1 MGIILASTNLNS
13 EAVYSGTAVEQAGK
27 SKKLRTLVACAAG
40 MAGLLFGLDIGVI
53 SGALPFITEQFTLT
67 NSMQEWVVSS
77 MMFGAAV
84 GAIVTLWISSK
95 LGRKKSIL
103 TAGCLF
109 IVGCLGSA
117 FAPNYEVLLVSRIIL
132 GFSIGVASYV
142 APLYLSE
149 MSEKEHRGRLISMY
163 QLMINFGIVI
173 AFISDTVL
181 SGTGSWRLMLGVISI
196 PAFVLVI
203 AVTRLPDSPRWLAA
217 KGFIKEAEDILHR
230 LRGDAKKA
238 QSELKEINE
247 SLKVKQEGF
256 GLFKANRN
264 VRRVVFLGMLLQV
277 MQQFTGMNIIM
288 YYAPK
293 IFSLAG
299 FESHTD
305 QMYAT
310 ILDGMTFVIMT
321 WVAMQFIDK
330 IGRKP
335 ALKVG
340 FGIMAAGTIILGWC
354 LYQFDNGNT
363 QAWISYMS
371 VAMTILCIA
380 GYAMSAAPVVWILC
394 SEIQPLKSRDFGIAC
409 STTTNWVSN
418 MIIGATFLSLLE
430 GVGSAQTFWLYGL
443 FNVLFIF
450 LTIYMVPET
459 KGVSLEKIENNL
471 MEGKK
476 LRNIG
481 C

>member
-1 MGIILASTNLNS
+1 MSTEMISNS
-13 EAVYSGTAVEQAGK
+13 ESLRN
-27 SKKLRTLVACAAG
+27 SKRMRTLVSCAAG

-53 SGALPFITEQFTLT
+53 AGALPFITEQFELT
-67 NSMQEWVVSS
+67 SSMQEWIVSS
-77 MMFGAAV
+77 MMFGAAIGSV
-84 GAIVTLWISSK
+84 ITLWISSK

-103 TAGCLF
+103 TAGLLF
-109 IVGCLGSA
+109 IIGCFGSA
-117 FAPNYEVLLVSRIIL
+117 FAPNYEVLLVSRILL

-181 SGTGSWRLMLGVISI
+181 SSTGSWRMMLGIISI
-196 PAFVLVI
+196 PAFLLVF
-203 AVTRLPDSPRWLAA
+203 AVAKLPDSPRWLAS
-217 KGFIKEAEDILHR
+217 KGFTDEAMRVLNL
-230 LRGDAKKA
+230 LRGDAQRAKT
-238 QSELKEINE
+238 ELTDITD
-247 SLKVKQEGF
+247 SLKLKQAGF
-256 GLFKANRN
+256 SLFKANKN
-264 VRRVVFLGMLLQV
+264 VRRVVFLGMLLQF
-277 MQQFTGMNIIM
+277 MQQFTGQNIIM

-293 IFSLAG
+293 IFGLAG

-305 QMYAT
+305 QMFAT
-310 ILDGMTFVIMT
+310 ILDGMTFVIFT
-321 WVAMQFIDK
+321 WISMQFIDK
-330 IGRKP
+330 TGRKI
-335 ALKVG
+335 ALKIG
-340 FGIMAAGTIILGWC
+340 FAIMAVALIVLGWC
-354 LYQFDNGNT
+354 LLQFESGNT
-363 QAWISYMS
+363 AQWISYTA
-371 VAMTILCIA
+371 VGMTILSIA
-380 GYAMSAAPVVWILC
+380 GYAMSAAPVIWILC

-430 GVGSAQTFWLYGL
+430 GIGSAQTFWLYGIL
-443 FNVLFIF
+443 NVAFIF
-450 LTIYMVPET
+450 LTIYIVPET
-459 KGVSLEKIENNL
+459 KGVSLEKIESNL

>member
-1 MGIILASTNLNS
+1 MST
-13 EAVYSGTAVEQAGK
+13 EAIFPSDAIRH
-27 SKKLRTLVACAAG
+27 SNRMRRLVSCAAG

-53 SGALPFITEQFTLT
+53 AGALPFITDQFQLT
-67 NSMQEWVVSS
+67 SSMQEWIVSS
-77 MMFGAAV
+77 MMFGAAL
-84 GAIVTLWISSK
+84 GSIITLWISSK

-103 TAGCLF
+103 TAGLLF
-109 IVGCLGSA
+109 ILGCFGSA

-173 AFISDTVL
+173 AFISDTAL
-181 SGTGSWRLMLGVISI
+181 ASTGSWRLMLGIISI
-196 PAFVLVI
+196 PAFLLVL
-203 AVTRLPDSPRWLAA
+203 AVSRLPDSPRWLAS
-217 KGFIKEAEDILHR
+217 KGFTKQAKLVLNM
-230 LRGDAKKA
+230 LRGDEAKA
-238 QSELKEINE
+238 AAELNDINE
-247 SLKVKQEGF
+247 NLKIKQAGF
-256 GLFKANRN
+256 SLFKANKN
-264 VRRVVFLGMLLQV
+264 VRRAVFLGMLLQF
-277 MQQFTGMNIIM
+277 MQQFTGQNIIM

-305 QMYAT
+305 QMFAT
-310 ILDGMTFVIMT
+310 ILDGMTFVVFT
-321 WVAMQFIDK
+321 WISMQFIDK
-330 IGRKP
+330 TGRKI
-335 ALKVG
+335 ALKIG
-340 FGIMAAGTIILGWC
+340 FAIMALALIVLGWC
-354 LYQFDNGNT
+354 LMQFEGGNT
-363 QAWISYMS
+363 AQWISYTA
-371 VAMTILCIA
+371 VGMTILSIA
-380 GYAMSAAPVVWILC
+380 GYAMSAAPVIWILC

-430 GVGSAQTFWLYGL
+430 GIGSAQTFWLYGIL
-443 FNVLFIF
+443 NVVFIF
-450 LTIYMVPET
+450 LTIYIVPET
-459 KGVSLEKIENNL
+459 KGVSLEKIESNL

>member
-1 MGIILASTNLNS
+1 MSTETMNFESLENS
-13 EAVYSGTAVEQAGK
+13 K
-27 SKKLRTLVACAAG
+27 RMRKLVSIAAG

-53 SGALPFITEQFTLT
+53 AGALPFITEQFQLT
-67 NSMQEWVVSS
+67 SSMQEWIVSS
-77 MMFGAAV
+77 MMFGAAL
-84 GAIVTLWISSK
+84 GSIITLWISSK

-103 TAGCLF
+103 TAGLLF
-109 IVGCLGSA
+109 ILGCFGSA
-117 FAPNYEVLLVSRIIL
+117 FAPNYEILLISRILL

-173 AFISDTVL
+173 AFISDTAL
-181 SGTGSWRLMLGVISI
+181 SATGSWRMMLGIISI
-196 PAFVLVI
+196 PAFFLVL
-203 AVTRLPDSPRWLAA
+203 AVAKLPDSPRWLAS
-217 KGFIKEAEDILHR
+217 KGFTKEAQTVLHL

-238 QSELKEINE
+238 QTELNDITD
-247 SLKVKQEGF
+247 SLKVKQAGF
-256 GLFKANRN
+256 SLFTANKN
-264 VRRVVFLGMLLQV
+264 VRRAVFLGMFLQF
-277 MQQFTGMNIIM
+277 MQQFTGQNIIM

-305 QMYAT
+305 QMFAT
-310 ILDGMTFVIMT
+310 ILDGMTFVIFT
-321 WVAMQFIDK
+321 WISMQFIDK
-330 IGRKP
+330 TGRKI
-335 ALKVG
+335 ALKIG
-340 FGIMAAGTIILGWC
+340 FAIMATALIVLGWC
-354 LYQFDNGNT
+354 LLQFETGNT
-363 QAWISYMS
+363 AQWISYTA
-371 VAMTILCIA
+371 VGMTILSIA
-380 GYAMSAAPVVWILC
+380 GYAMSAAPVIWILC

-430 GVGSAQTFWLYGL
+430 GVGSAQTFWLYGFL
-443 FNVLFIF
+443 NIVFIF
-450 LTIYMVPET
+450 CTIYFVPET
-459 KGVSLEKIENNL
+459 KGVSLEKIEANL

>member
-1 MGIILASTNLNS
+1 MSTEMISNS
-13 EAVYSGTAVEQAGK
+13 ESLRN
-27 SKKLRTLVACAAG
+27 SKRMRTLVSCAAG

-53 SGALPFITEQFTLT
+53 AGALPFITEQFELT
-67 NSMQEWVVSS
+67 SSMQEWIVSS
-77 MMFGAAV
+77 MMFGAAIGSV
-84 GAIVTLWISSK
+84 ITLWISSK

-103 TAGCLF
+103 TAGLLF
-109 IVGCLGSA
+109 IIGCFGSA
-117 FAPNYEVLLVSRIIL
+117 FAPNYEVLLVSRILL

-181 SGTGSWRLMLGVISI
+181 SSTGSWRMMLGIISI
-196 PAFVLVI
+196 PAFLLVF
-203 AVTRLPDSPRWLAA
+203 AVAKLPDSPRWLAS
-217 KGFIKEAEDILHR
+217 KGFTDEAMRVLNL
-230 LRGDAKKA
+230 LRGDAQRAKT
-238 QSELKEINE
+238 ELTDITD
-247 SLKVKQEGF
+247 SLKLKQAGF
-256 GLFKANRN
+256 SLFKANKN
-264 VRRVVFLGMLLQV
+264 VRRVVFLGMLLQF
-277 MQQFTGMNIIM
+277 MQQFTGQNIIM

-293 IFSLAG
+293 IFGLAG

-305 QMYAT
+305 QMFAT
-310 ILDGMTFVIMT
+310 ILDGMTFVIFT
-321 WVAMQFIDK
+321 WISMQFIDK
-330 IGRKP
+330 TGRKI
-335 ALKVG
+335 ALKIG
-340 FGIMAAGTIILGWC
+340 FAIMAVALIVLGWC
-354 LYQFDNGNT
+354 LLQFESGNT
-363 QAWISYMS
+363 AQWISYTA
-371 VAMTILCIA
+371 VGMTILSIA
-380 GYAMSAAPVVWILC
+380 GYAMSAAPVIWILC

-430 GVGSAQTFWLYGL
+430 GIGSAQTFWLYGIL
-443 FNVLFIF
+443 NVSFIF
-450 LTIYMVPET
+450 LTIYIVPET
-459 KGVSLEKIENNL
+459 KGVSLEKIESNL